1 MLGSGHIGFWL
12 GQRSE
17 KEAISACEKHLE
29 KIFAIVNKFKLFI
42 DAYLKGDLEK
52 AKALSIEIISLER
65 EADKVKE
72 DIINDLMK
80 SSLHPMD
87 QDEIIRLVMTSDDIA
102 AHVKSATRKI
112 QYTHSKDI
120 PDEVKFRIQE
130 LVGVLL
136 EEAVSLMDT
145 IQSLLKRD
153 GGVVSKAEKTE
164 RLEEKI
170 DDLRVDLIAKIL
182 IWGDSAE
189 HVSDWLMIKEVVEN
203 IESAS
208 DRMEDTADLIRT
220 IAVLRSR
227 G

>member
-29 KIFAIVNKFKLFI
+29 KIFAIVNKFKIYI
-42 DAYLKGDLEK
+42 DTYLNGELEK
-52 AKALSIEIISLER
+52 AKELSVEIISLER
-65 EADKVKE
+65 EADKIKE
-72 DIINDLMK
+72 GIINDLMK

-102 AHVKSATRKI
+102 AHIKSATRKL
-112 QYTHSKDI
+112 QYTHPKDI
-120 PDEVKFRIQE
+120 PDEVKFKIKE
-130 LVGVLL
+130 LVGILL
-136 EEAVSLMDT
+136 EEAMSLMET
-145 IQSLLKRD
+145 IESLLKRN
-153 GGVVSKAEKTE
+153 GEVVSKAERTE

-170 DDLRVDLIAKIL
+170 DDFRVDLIAKIL
-182 IWGDSAE
+182 VWGDRAE

>member
-29 KIFAIVNKFKLFI
+29 KIFAIVNKFKTFI
-42 DAYLKGDLEK
+42 DVYLNGDLEK
-52 AKALSIEIISLER
+52 AKELSSEIVSLER
-65 EADKVKE
+65 EADKIKE
-72 DIINDLMK
+72 GIINDLMK

-87 QDEIIRLVMTSDDIA
+87 QDEIIRLLMTSDDIA

-112 QYTHSKDI
+112 QYAHPKDI
-120 PDEVKFRIQE
+120 PDELKFRIKE

-145 IQSLLKRD
+145 IQSLMKKD
-153 GGVVSKAEKTE
+153 GEVVSKAERTE

-170 DDLRVDLIAKIL
+170 DDLRLDLIAKIL

>member
-17 KEAISACEKHLE
+17 REAISACEKHLE

-42 DAYLKGDLEK
+42 DDYLGGDLEK
-52 AKALSIEIISLER
+52 AKALSSEIISLER
-65 EADKVKE
+65 EADKTKE
-72 DIINDLMK
+72 GIINDLMG

-102 AHVKSATRKI
+102 AHIKSATRKM
-112 QYTHSKDI
+112 QYAHPNDI
-120 PDEVKFRIQE
+120 PDDVKFRIKE
-130 LVGVLL
+130 LVGILL
-136 EEAVSLMDT
+136 EEAMSLMDT
-145 IQSLLKRD
+145 IQSLIKKD

-182 IWGDSAE
+182 VWGDRAE

-208 DRMEDTADLIRT
+208 DRMEDTADLLRT
-220 IAVLRSR
+220 IAILRNK